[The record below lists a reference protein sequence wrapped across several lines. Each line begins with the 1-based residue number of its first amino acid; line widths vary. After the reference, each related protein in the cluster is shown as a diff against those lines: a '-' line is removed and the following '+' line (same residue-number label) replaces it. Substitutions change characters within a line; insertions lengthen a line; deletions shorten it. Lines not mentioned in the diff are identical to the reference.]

1 MELNEVLI
9 EELSK
14 QVFNNTKSILENII
28 NKAELC
34 FQGISIYL
42 YTLKNNGSLERL
54 YKIGLE
60 TEVNDFD
67 EILKLE
73 LENIAS
79 DCEFKE
85 YKDLLQP
92 NGTDKIAYI
101 KGNDIPLY
109 SQIIKCIEENKVES
123 LNPQNRDTVYK
134 KSKGYIVNID
144 YNDEGTHIS
153 DEENISK
160 RILYFGNIKKNYL
173 LKSSRKSYMFSSGD
187 SCVLKKVKHNVLDF
201 IPYIKAYSI
210 YCNEIEDYIVYICD
224 GDKFERLF
232 KYDKEKNRIAR
243 EVFDNINNTGI
254 IKNIS
259 VIEDNLSKKSV
270 VNLLYKL
277 DKINLQEVDFDTFKG
292 VIDSVEGKDNRDKLK
307 FSIDE
312 DDSKIIIDDTKPI
325 ESIKCILSIYSDKLA
340 MTLAG
345 KELVYAE

>member
-1 MELNEVLI
+1 MDATDVLM

-14 QVFNNTKSILENII
+14 QIFNNTKSSLENIM
-28 NKAELC
+28 NDEDLC

-42 YTLKNNGSLERL
+42 YTLKNNGSLEGL
-54 YKIGLE
+54 YKIGLN
-60 TEVNDFD
+60 TEANDFD

-73 LENIAS
+73 LNNVVP

-92 NGTDKIAYI
+92 NGTDKISYI
-101 KGNDIPLY
+101 RGKDIPLY
-109 SQIIKCIEENKVES
+109 SQIIKYIEENKVEM
-123 LNPQNRDTVYK
+123 LNSQNRDIVYK

-144 YNDEGTHIS
+144 YNDEGTIVS
-153 DEENISK
+153 DDENISK
-160 RILYFGNIKKNYL
+160 RIIYFGNIKKNYL
-173 LKSSRKSYMFSSGD
+173 LKASRKSYIFSSGD
-187 SCVLKKVKHNVLDF
+187 NCILKKVKHNVLDF

-224 GDKFERLF
+224 GDKFERLL

-243 EVFDNINNTGI
+243 EVFNNINNTGL

-270 VNLLYKL
+270 VNLLYKM
-277 DKINLQEVDFDTFKG
+277 DSINLQEIDFDTFKNA
-292 VIDSVEGKDNRDKLK
+292 IDSVEDDENRDKLK

-312 DDSKIIIDDTKPI
+312 NNSKIIINDTKPI

-345 KELVYAE
+345 RELVYAE